1 VSELEEAWELALD
14 EAQRKAHGAG
24 RPDIAEYLR
33 LRSSNDLLRKTGVEW
48 LLKTFSKLA
57 GEANRQGASL
67 QTSADSA
74 HRFSVNNATMVGPRL
89 TLTFGVRSLLVE
101 AGWPRV
107 PSDSFLRGG
116 GLARGRIKHFGKHL
130 LNQELKLVR
139 SADGSPSWVVIDK
152 DGRTEPLLESGIQ
165 SHITKLLSA
174 DYR

>member
-1 VSELEEAWELALD
+1 MSELEDAWELALA
-14 EAQRKAHGAG
+14 EAKRKAHGAG
-24 RPDIAEYLR
+24 RADIAEYLR

-48 LLKTFSKLA
+48 LLRTFSKLA
-57 GEANRQGASL
+57 GEANRRGASL
-67 QTSADSA
+67 QTSEDGT
-74 HRFSVNNATMVGPRL
+74 HRFSVHNATMVGPRL

-130 LNQELKLVR
+130 LNQELMLVR
-139 SADGSPSWVVIDK
+139 SPDGSPSWVVIHK
-152 DGRTEPLLESGIQ
+152 DGQKEPLLESGIQ
-165 SHITKLLSA
+165 GHLTKLLSA